1 MLKDSQGTLEDL
13 HKVDVLEPNNAI
25 TLQWHGDLKRMLEDY
40 QRALEDLHKADVLEP
55 NNAFN
60 CACWGMS
67 KGCWRIIEEL

>member
-1 MLKDSQGTLEDL
+1 
-13 HKVDVLEPNNAI
+13 
-25 TLQWHGDLKRMLEDY
+25 MLEDY